1 MKYTQRYTLGMQI
14 ANCVKTVVFKLI
26 FIRLRCKTTKKSI
39 MINIVPSRKF
49 QIWMDSEYPSIHPFI
64 NTHKAAVIIKY
75 KNTQSTM
82 NRKIY
87 KRNKIK
93 MNGRVLPVI
102 KAVQIEHTTN
112 E

>member
-1 MKYTQRYTLGMQI
+1 MHGRPIL
-14 ANCVKTVVFKLI
+14 L
-26 FIRLRCKTTKKSI
+26 LRI
-39 MINIVPSRKF
+39 IH
-49 QIWMDSEYPSIHPFI
+49 PSIHLLI
-64 NTHKAAVIIKY
+64 RTIAAVIIKY

-82 NRKIY
+82 NKKIY

-93 MNGRVLPVI
+93 NERVLPVI

>member
-1 MKYTQRYTLGMQI
+1 MLPRENLSVNFGNFAGENQAT
-14 ANCVKTVVFKLI
+14 N
-26 FIRLRCKTTKKSI
+26 RCKNMTSLAYVKRR
-39 MINIVPSRKF
+39 PS
-49 QIWMDSEYPSIHPFI
+49 PALSIHPFI

-93 MNGRVLPVI
+93 MNERVLPVI

>member
-1 MKYTQRYTLGMQI
+1 ML
-14 ANCVKTVVFKLI
+14 
-26 FIRLRCKTTKKSI
+26 
-39 MINIVPSRKF
+39 
-49 QIWMDSEYPSIHPFI
+49 SIHAFI
-64 NTHKAAVIIKY
+64 NTQKAAVIIKY

-93 MNGRVLPVI
+93 KTVI
-102 KAVQIEHTTN
+102 KAVQIGHTMN

>member
-1 MKYTQRYTLGMQI
+1 MLPRENLSVNFGNFAGENQAT
-14 ANCVKTVVFKLI
+14 N
-26 FIRLRCKTTKKSI
+26 RCKNMTSLAYVKRR
-39 MINIVPSRKF
+39 PS
-49 QIWMDSEYPSIHPFI
+49 PALSIHPFI

-93 MNGRVLPVI
+93 IKKTVI
-102 KAVQIEHTTN
+102 KAVQIGHTID

>member
-1 MKYTQRYTLGMQI
+1 MDGQTTSAQNQAPRSTQPEPSS
-14 ANCVKTVVFKLI
+14 VVI
-26 FIRLRCKTTKKSI
+26 
-39 MINIVPSRKF
+39 
-49 QIWMDSEYPSIHPFI
+49 PFI

-75 KNTQSTM
+75 KKYTKYSTM

-93 MNGRVLPVI
+93 MNERVLPVI

>member
-1 MKYTQRYTLGMQI
+1 
-14 ANCVKTVVFKLI
+14 VFLCDI
-26 FIRLRCKTTKKSI
+26 LLPSGV
-39 MINIVPSRKF
+39 IN
-49 QIWMDSEYPSIHPFI
+49 DDD
-64 NTHKAAVIIKY
+64 IKY
-75 KNTQSTM
+75 KNTQSTI

-93 MNGRVLPVI
+93 MNERVLSVI

>member
-1 MKYTQRYTLGMQI
+1 
-14 ANCVKTVVFKLI
+14 
-26 FIRLRCKTTKKSI
+26 
-39 MINIVPSRKF
+39 
-49 QIWMDSEYPSIHPFI
+49 
-64 NTHKAAVIIKY
+64 
-75 KNTQSTM
+75 M

-93 MNGRVLPVI
+93 MNERVLPVI